1 MYHEELEDV
10 MRQKRKDDVVMG
22 LVDDHA
28 DLEVEE
34 PGYEEMRNQGG
45 F

>member
-1 MYHEELEDV
+1 M
-10 MRQKRKDDVVMG
+10 QWKKKRKDDVEMG
-22 LVDDHA
+22 LVGDHV

-34 PGYEEMRNQGG
+34 RGYEGMRNQGG